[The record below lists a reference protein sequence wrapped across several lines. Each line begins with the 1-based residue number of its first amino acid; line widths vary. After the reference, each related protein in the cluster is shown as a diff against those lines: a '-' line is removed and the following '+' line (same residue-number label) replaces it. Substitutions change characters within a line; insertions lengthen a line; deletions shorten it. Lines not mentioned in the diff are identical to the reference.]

1 MIVEGSPDSS
11 LVFDVFQFVVG
22 NLLNGNGELL
32 CGDRGDWVVDVSNY
46 LMSYIRFLPVGGL
59 TNVVIEVGGWGG
71 EYRGLTVGVDEGF
84 VRDLV
89 HGFVRRLVSSSDLR
103 RVICMFSMFGWV
115 KEILS
120 VVGG

>member
-1 MIVEGSPDSS
+1 MVEGSPDSS

-22 NLLNGNGELL
+22 NLLSGNGELL
-32 CGDRGDWVVDVSNY
+32 CEDGGDWAVDVSNY

-59 TNVVIEVGGWGG
+59 TNVVVGIGGWGG
-71 EYRGLTVGVDEGF
+71 ECCGLTVGVDEDF

-89 HGFVRRLVSSSDLR
+89 RGFVRRLASRNDLR
-103 RVICMFSMFGWV
+103 GVICMFSTLGWV

-120 VVGG
+120 LVGG

>member
-1 MIVEGSPDSS
+1 MVEGSPDSS

-22 NLLNGNGELL
+22 NLLSGNGELL
-32 CGDRGDWVVDVSNY
+32 CEDGGDWAVDVSNY

-59 TNVVIEVGGWGG
+59 TNVVVGIGGWGG
-71 EYRGLTVGVDEGF
+71 EYRGLTVGVDEDF

-89 HGFVRRLVSSSDLR
+89 RGFVRRLASRNDLR
-103 RVICMFSMFGWV
+103 GVICMFSTLGWV

-120 VVGG
+120 LVGG

>member
-1 MIVEGSPDSS
+1 MTVGGSPDSS

-22 NLLNGNGELL
+22 NLLNGNSELL
-32 CGDRGDWVVDVSNY
+32 CGVGGDWVADVSNY
-46 LMSYIRFLPVGGL
+46 LMAYIRFLPVSGL

-71 EYRGLTVGVDEGF
+71 EYHGLTVGVNEDF

-89 HGFVRRLVSSSDLR
+89 HGFVRRLALRSDLR
-103 RVICMFSMFGWV
+103 RIICMFSTLEWV